1 MKQAIL
7 SLILIIVL
15 VACKTK
21 VPQITGTGPG
31 EIPSGT
37 SGNSTTGN
45 SNVFTPSNPDLQRE
59 ITTQDSLFFDAYN
72 NCKIAQMDLMF
83 PDDIEFYHDQGGLST
98 SKPDLMKSLEN
109 NICNKVRRELLPGS
123 IEVYPIPG
131 YGAVQFGQHRFH
143 NLVEKSTSRYS
154 KFLHTWK
161 NENGKWKLARVIS
174 LH

>member
-7 SLILIIVL
+7 SLILISVL

-45 SNVFTPSNPDLQRE
+45 SNVFTPSDPGLQRE

-72 NCKIAQMDLMF
+72 TCKIAQMDLMF

-98 SKPDLMKSLEN
+98 SKPDLMK
-109 NICNKVRRELLPGS
+109 
-123 IEVYPIPG
+123 
-131 YGAVQFGQHRFH
+131 
-143 NLVEKSTSRYS
+143 
-154 KFLHTWK
+154 
-161 NENGKWKLARVIS
+161 
-174 LH
+174 

>member
-7 SLILIIVL
+7 GLILISVL

-21 VPQITGTGPG
+21 VPQFDPATPG
-31 EIPSGT
+31 
-37 SGNSTTGN
+37 
-45 SNVFTPSNPDLQRE
+45 FTPEDPELQKE
-59 ITTQDSLFFDAYN
+59 IVLQDSLFFDAYN
-72 NCKIAQMDLMF
+72 KCKIELMDKMF
-83 PDDIEFYHDQGGLST
+83 PEDIEFYHDRGGLST

-109 NICNKVRRELLPGS
+109 NICNKVQRELLPGS

-154 KFLHTWK
+154 KFVHTWK
-161 NENGKWKLARVIS
+161 NENGNWKLARVIS